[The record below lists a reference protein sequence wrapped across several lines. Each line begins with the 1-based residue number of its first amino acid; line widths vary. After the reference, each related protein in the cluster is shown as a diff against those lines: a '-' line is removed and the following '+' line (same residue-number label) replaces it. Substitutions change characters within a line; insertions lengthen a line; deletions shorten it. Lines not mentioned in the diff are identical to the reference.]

1 MLANFLLSCH
11 FSTFQ
16 DQVAALFIFALSYS
30 IINNVRLPSLEW
42 VKFRKE
48 CRKKGSFAISVS
60 AVTPFLIFIRLFL
73 LHQSQN
79 CIQEVF
85 TSGCKTFSWE
95 VQQGHLNLSDLNQVE
110 NLTLTFTLQYSMN
123 IIFGTPF
130 IILFYCR
137 QGYFYWI
144 FNQWEFPGLFHR
156 GGCWT
161 QGGAT
166 NQLFAGWYKKQSK
179 QLKVKKNYLTG
190 WVHLWAGAGSNGA
203 KYQVKSHKYVW
214 SLWHKKKS
222 ITKGWMRF
230 YVFPCP
236 LPGPFKESIWS
247 TIFSWI

>member
-1 MLANFLLSCH
+1 M
-11 FSTFQ
+11 Q
-16 DQVAALFIFALSYS
+16 
-30 IINNVRLPSLEW
+30 E
-42 VKFRKE
+42 
-48 CRKKGSFAISVS
+48 KGSFAISVS

-179 QLKVKKNYLTG
+179 QLKVKKKLSDRLSALMSRRWKQWSQISGKVSQVRLKSMTQEKI
-190 WVHLWAGAGSNGA
+190 H
-203 KYQVKSHKYVW
+203 YQR
-214 SLWHKKKS
+214 LNE
-222 ITKGWMRF
+222 ILC
-230 YVFPCP
+230 FPMSSS
-236 LPGPFKESIWS
+236 GTF
-247 TIFSWI
+247 